1 MELLWLPF
9 ALATILLYGIG
20 QVFAKE
26 TRTNIPSGNYMLLFG
41 ANVFALFGAYW
52 LLFHGAAS
60 YPVETWLLA
69 AFAAA
74 LSGFAYVTYY
84 EAMKHGKISIIGT
97 VSAAYAPWTVILA
110 LVFLG
115 ESVTA
120 SEGVGVVLV
129 VSSVLMFTY
138 SPNGSD
144 SKRTEFTGIAFA
156 VCSLFLWG
164 TSAAIS
170 KSVLT
175 EIGDTNFMGVFCVVC
190 PTIWVAYWLTTTKGR
205 FEMPKTSRS
214 VLEISMLFIAAGGV
228 TMYLAFANGPVSIVT
243 PVTNLYPI
251 VTVVGAK
258 LRLKEKLTRRQY
270 MALGL
275 LFASILLFSL

>member
-97 VSAAYAPWTVILA
+97 VSAAYAPWTVMLA

>member
-52 LLFHGAAS
+52 LLFRGPAS
-60 YPVETWLLA
+60 YPAETWLLA
-69 AFAAA
+69 VFAAA

-214 VLEISMLFIAAGGV
+214 VLEISMLFIAAGGI

-270 MALGL
+270 LALGL